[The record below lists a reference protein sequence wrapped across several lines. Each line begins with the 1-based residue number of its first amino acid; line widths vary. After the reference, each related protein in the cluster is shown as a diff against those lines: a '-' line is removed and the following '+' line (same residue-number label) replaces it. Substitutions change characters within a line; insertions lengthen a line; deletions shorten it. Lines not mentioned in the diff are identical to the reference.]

1 MQLDYSLL
9 EEETIIDNKYSI
21 INCSKTSSQDF
32 DTYIVNDSDSD
43 DCESV
48 VSDTELKDIYGSEE
62 PQAKRQRSLSK
73 SMMTHQKKR
82 GVFIIPVFRKTE
94 RKKTPLVTLRTFN
107 PGGSQRGGPINL
119 KKRQETLQNF
129 PVL

>member
-1 MQLDYSLL
+1 MSNSLFNL
-9 EEETIIDNKYSI
+9 PI
-21 INCSKTSSQDF
+21 
-32 DTYIVNDSDSD
+32 YILLVCVDRGCAAGVGDIFGDCDSDSD

-73 SMMTHQKKR
+73 SMMTHQKKS
-82 GVFIIPVFRKTE
+82 GVFVIPVFRKTE

-107 PGGSQRGGPINL
+107 PGGGSKGGSD
-119 KKRQETLQNF
+119 
-129 PVL
+129 